1 MNNMQGATL
10 LNYKNYRYLKVSAAI
25 VLVALVVYVL
35 HDPVGDRAF
44 GGTWLG
50 YTLGV
55 LATLMLFGMM
65 WYGVAKRSITG
76 TPDWSMI
83 TDREGE
89 GRDLAEMKARHLRGK
104 PPVNKG
110 LRGSG
115 MLQEWLSGH
124 VYLGISLVVL
134 ATLHTGFHLGWN
146 VHTLAYVLM
155 VLVVLSGFYGLSV
168 YLNYPRLIT
177 LNMGEDTLDD
187 LLLKIAELDELAAAR
202 ALDLSDEVNVLV
214 RASCQETRVG
224 GDFLQQLSGSQRN
237 CPTAFATRHLLEL
250 GGQYVREEQRKMLR
264 DLYSLLMRKEKLVQ
278 RARTDIM
285 LKARLECWLYLHA
298 PLGIALFAALAAH
311 IVAIYFYW

>member
-1 MNNMQGATL
+1 MNNMQGSSL
-10 LNYKNYRYLKVSAAI
+10 LKYKNYRYLKVSAGMM
-25 VLVALVVYVL
+25 VLSIVVYL
-35 HDPVGDRAF
+35 FNEPVGGHPF

-55 LATLMLFGMM
+55 VSTLILLGLM

-83 TDREGE
+83 AEHEGMA
-89 GRDLAEMKARHLRGK
+89 GSHQRPAHGK
-104 PPVNKG
+104 SSVNKG

-124 VYLGISLVVL
+124 IYLGISLLVL

-155 VLVVLSGFYGLSV
+155 MLVIFSGFYGLNA

-187 LLLKIAELDELAAAR
+187 LLLKIAELDELATAR

-214 RASCQETRVG
+214 MESCQETRVG
-224 GDFLQQLSGSQRN
+224 GNLLQQLSGTQRD
-237 CPTAFATRHLLEL
+237 CPTRFAVQHLMTL
-250 GGQYVREEQRKMLR
+250 GGHYIRDDQRKMLR
-264 DLYSLLMRKEKLVQ
+264 DLYSLLLRKEKLVL
-278 RARTDIM
+278 RARTEIM

-298 PLGIALFAALAAH
+298 PLGIALFSALAAH
-311 IVAIYFYW
+311 IISIFFYW